1 MATSDKKIIMINP
14 TSLTLNQRVP
24 PAKRTLKIKPITNE
38 TSLDMKKKM
47 MKKIKDFQV
56 NNSHNSI
63 LHGNADT
70 DNSFENEFNR
80 SLSFLVKK
88 SSDTLSNKKKKI
100 ENNSVSLEW
109 PTDIQAKPIS
119 TATAPAMP
127 IPIITAPTMP
137 IPVAAAPTTPIPVA
151 AAPTISIPI
160 ITAPTIPIHI
170 AAAPSRPIP
179 IAAAPTI
186 SIPIITAPTI
196 PIHIAAAQT
205 RPIPNAP
212 APTTSIPSKVLLSR
226 DPIYGNLKNGL
237 KKTFRSRYNNNNAN
251 INKPLEK
258 KTHHIKPL
266 SRTRSVKYIVGKNIK
281 NNTVSVLVP
290 NETIRKNASNAHD
303 ALIEKP
309 ISEIRAYLQKN
320 NLIKV
325 GSHLPEGIMKEMYES
340 AMIAG
345 KINNTNNNILFEN
358 YNLQ

>member
-119 TATAPAMP
+119 TATAPAIP
-127 IPIITAPTMP
+127 IPIITAP
-137 IPVAAAPTTPIPVA
+137 ATPIPVTA
-151 AAPTISIPI
+151 ASTISIPI
-160 ITAPTIPIHI
+160 ITAPTMPIHI

-179 IAAAPTI
+179 IAPAPT
-186 SIPIITAPTI
+186 T
-196 PIHIAAAQT
+196 
-205 RPIPNAP
+205 PIPVAP

>member
-14 TSLTLNQRVP
+14 TSLTLNPRVP

-56 NNSHNSI
+56 NNSHNNI

-70 DNSFENEFNR
+70 DDSFENEFNR

-109 PTDIQAKPIS
+109 PTDLHTKPIS
-119 TATAPAMP
+119 IATAPAMP
-127 IPIITAPTMP
+127 IPIITAPT
-137 IPVAAAPTTPIPVA
+137 TPIPVA
-151 AAPTISIPI
+151 TAPTRPMHIAPAPTIPIPIITAPTISIPI
-160 ITAPTIPIHI
+160 ITAPIRPIHI
-170 AAAPSRPIP
+170 APAPTRPIP
-179 IAAAPTI
+179 IA
-186 SIPIITAPTI
+186 
-196 PIHIAAAQT
+196 
-205 RPIPNAP
+205 P
-212 APTTSIPSKVLLSR
+212 APTTPIPSKVLLSR

>member
-38 TSLDMKKKM
+38 TSFDMKKKM

-70 DNSFENEFNR
+70 DDSFENEFNR

-100 ENNSVSLEW
+100 ENNSVSIEW

-127 IPIITAPTMP
+127 IP
-137 IPVAAAPTTPIPVA
+137 VATAPTTPIPIA
-151 AAPTISIPI
+151 TAPTTPIPIATAPTTPIPI
-160 ITAPTIPIHI
+160 ITAPT
-170 AAAPSRPIP
+170 RP
-179 IAAAPTI
+179 
-186 SIPIITAPTI
+186 IPIITAPT
-196 PIHIAAAQT
+196 
-205 RPIPNAP
+205 RPIPIAP
-212 APTTSIPSKVLLSR
+212 APTTPIPSKVLLSR